1 MQGDTPFLLALDS
14 TVNVRRVLNAKNT
27 AVSMAVMAFW
37 LVVLESM
44 VQSALRWLVM
54 PTIWLEGFVE
64 GFA

>member
-1 MQGDTPFLLALDS
+1 MLALDS

-27 AVSMAVMAFW
+27 AVSMVVMAFW
-37 LVVLESM
+37 FVVLVSM